1 MRPTLIL
8 GGNHKDDRGALK
20 YNNDFELGS
29 VKRMYFIENRD
40 TLFVRAW
47 QGHKIE
53 QRWFTAVAGK
63 FKIKL
68 IEIDDWE
75 NPSKKLEKLTF
86 EISNERAD
94 VLHIPEGYVSSIQAL
109 TEASKLLVM
118 ADYKINEIQ
127 DEYRFSSDYFEIE
140 NNK

>member
-1 MRPTLIL
+1 MRPTLIF

-53 QRWFTAVAGK
+53 QRWFTAVSGR
-63 FKIKL
+63 FKIQL
-68 IEIDDWE
+68 IQVDDWKA
-75 NPSKKLEKLTF
+75 PAVDLEKLTF
-86 EISNERAD
+86 ELVNETFN
-94 VLHIPEGYVSSIQAL
+94 VLHIPNGYVTSIQAL
-109 TEASKLLVM
+109 ADNSKLLVM
-118 ADYKINEIQ
+118 SNYFLNEIN
-127 DEYRFSSDYFEIE
+127 DEYRYPVDYF
-140 NNK
+140 KKK